1 MSDGIYAALSG
12 AIAQQ
17 RSLDVVANNVANA
30 STHGY
35 RGDRVAF
42 RQELASASSGGP
54 APDALRFVSVSQVST
69 DTTQGALQETGNT
82 FDVALQGE
90 EGHFVVETPNGF
102 RYTRAGSFTTDAEG
116 VLQTQDGHR
125 VMGVPEDPARIRPVE
140 LRIPPDATDV
150 AIAADGT
157 VSTADGVLG
166 QLRIVDIAG
175 EEKEGFTLFTARSA
189 EASEGTTVVQGY
201 LEASNINAVAG
212 LNELITVSR
221 SFEAFQKVIETFRQ
235 LDTRTARDVAG
246 RG

>member
-42 RQELASASSGGP
+42 RQELANAGGNGP
-54 APDALRFVSVSQVST
+54 APDALRYVSVSQVST
-69 DTTQGALQETGNT
+69 DATQGALQETGNT
-82 FDVALQGE
+82 FDLALQG

-116 VLQTQDGHR
+116 VLRTQDGHR
-125 VMGVPEDPARIRPVE
+125 VMGVPEDPARIQPVE
-140 LRIPPDATDV
+140 IRVPEGTVDV
-150 AIAADGT
+150 AVAADGT
-157 VSTADGVLG
+157 VRAGDGVLG
-166 QLRIVDIAG
+166 QLRVVDIQG
-175 EEKEGFTLFTARSA
+175 GEKEGFTLFTARNA
-189 EASEGTTVVQGY
+189 EASTNTSVVQGY
-201 LEASNINAVAG
+201 LESSNINAVAG

-221 SFEAFQKVIETFRQ
+221 SFEAFQKVIETFAQ
-235 LDTRTARDVAG
+235 MDARTARDIAK
-246 RG
+246 R